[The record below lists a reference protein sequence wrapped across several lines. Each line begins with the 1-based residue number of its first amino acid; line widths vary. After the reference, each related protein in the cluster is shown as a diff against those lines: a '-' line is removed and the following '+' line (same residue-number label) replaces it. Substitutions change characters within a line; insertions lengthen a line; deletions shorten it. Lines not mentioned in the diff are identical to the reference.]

1 MNCWHCNHE
10 LTWGC
15 DYDLEEGY
23 DPRAEEFSMHTI
35 LHCGGCGSLVEVY
48 YPKENDNEND

>member
-48 YPKENDNEND
+48 YPKENDDEND